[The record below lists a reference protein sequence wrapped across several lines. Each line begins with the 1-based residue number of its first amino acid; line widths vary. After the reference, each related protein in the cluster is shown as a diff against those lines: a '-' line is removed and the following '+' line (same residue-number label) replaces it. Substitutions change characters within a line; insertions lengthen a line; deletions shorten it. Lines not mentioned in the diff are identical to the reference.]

1 MYCTRT
7 TCVNKLFLPSLTEAH
22 SGNPLTNYYQLSL
35 ALLALCLFNGRYS
48 ITSVTYYF
56 TPENKNYYFED
67 QFSVGKSLNPV
78 PLVSRTWAPGS
89 LVFHIF
95 LPIST

>member
-1 MYCTRT
+1 MYCSRT

-56 TPENKNYYFED
+56 TPENKNYYFEE
-67 QFSVGKSLNPV
+67 
-78 PLVSRTWAPGS
+78 
-89 LVFHIF
+89 
-95 LPIST
+95 